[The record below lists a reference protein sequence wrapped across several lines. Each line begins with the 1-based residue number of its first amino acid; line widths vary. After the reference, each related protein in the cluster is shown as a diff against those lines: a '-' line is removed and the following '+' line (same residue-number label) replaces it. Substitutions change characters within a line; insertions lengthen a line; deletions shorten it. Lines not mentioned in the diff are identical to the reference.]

1 MLYLS
6 IDIYYLTLRCNKLDT
21 QSSITNERWLSSE
34 IPTILTIDDDPLVR
48 QSIVMYLED
57 CGYDVLEAENGKQ
70 GLELFREEHPDLILC
85 DLRMPEVDG
94 MQLLEIVTKEKP
106 DTPVI
111 MISGAG
117 MINDVVEALRLGALD
132 YLVKPITDLGVLGHA
147 VKQALLKKQLEKE
160 NQIFR
165 SELEKAN
172 RELEENLAVL
182 KEDQEAGRRAQLQLL
197 PPPQGEFN
205 GFKFEHTVIPSLNV
219 SGDFVDY
226 FQIDERYFG
235 FYIAD
240 VSGHG
245 SASAFVTMMLK
256 SLFNQPI
263 RNYRIN
269 NDDTILNP
277 ERVLDY
283 LNKEILT
290 ANIGKHVTLFFAVMD
305 CHTNVLTYS
314 IGGHF
319 PRPVAVSGNQR
330 WILQERGF
338 PVGMFDWATYE
349 SCQLNVPDDFSLFL
363 FSDGVLECS
372 DKDEIAPEASLLSLQ
387 LNHQTNVND
396 IIQQLNLRQ
405 LNKLPDDVSIF
416 IFHRA

>member
-1 MLYLS
+1 M
-6 IDIYYLTLRCNKLDT
+6 RCNKLDT

-57 CGYDVLEAENGKQ
+57 CGYDVLEAENGRQ
-70 GLELFREEHPDLILC
+70 GLQIFKDEQPDLILC

-94 MQLLEIVTKEKP
+94 MKLLEIVTKESP

-197 PPPQGEFN
+197 PPPQGEIN
-205 GFKFEHTVIPSLNV
+205 GFRFEHTVIPSLNV

-226 FQIDERYFG
+226 FQIDERFFG

-263 RNYRIN
+263 RNYRVN
-269 NDDTILNP
+269 GDDTILYP
-277 ERVLDY
+277 DRVLDY
-283 LNKEILT
+283 LNKEILA
-290 ANIGKHVTLFFAVMD
+290 ANIGKHVTLFFGVID
-305 CHTNVLTYS
+305 CQTNEMKYS

-319 PRPVAVSGNQR
+319 PRPVAVNERQR

-338 PVGMFDWATYE
+338 PVGMFDWATFE
-349 SCQLNVPDDFSLFL
+349 CCLMKIPDEFSLFL

-372 DKDEIAPEASLLSLQ
+372 NAQEVAPEASLLSLQ
-387 LNHQTNVND
+387 LNHETRVND
-396 IIQQLNLRQ
+396 IVEQLKLRQ

-416 IFHRA
+416 VLHRN